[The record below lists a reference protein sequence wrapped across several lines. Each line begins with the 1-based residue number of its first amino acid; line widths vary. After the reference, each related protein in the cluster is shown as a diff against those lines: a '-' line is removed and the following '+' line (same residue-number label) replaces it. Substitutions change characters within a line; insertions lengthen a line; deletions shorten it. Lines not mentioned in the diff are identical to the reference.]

1 MSNPGI
7 FQSLLLGA
15 RKSAESSKAAN
26 EAYPSV
32 LNLAS
37 PYKKELASRGVSFK
51 ETPLQAVGA
60 MAARIATD
68 ITNDGTR
75 GVYWRYNHPL
85 AILEKGIE
93 KLRLQAPQKGI
104 VLNHSKKSTF
114 PLLYGHVAEWS
125 KALCSGHSLFVSAS
139 S

>member
-1 MSNPGI
+1 VSNSGP
-7 FQSLLLGA
+7 FQALLHGGRQVLLGA

-93 KLRLQAPQKGI
+93 KQL
-104 VLNHSKKSTF
+104 VKKLTKSWD
-114 PLLYGHVAEWS
+114 L
-125 KALCSGHSLFVSAS
+125 
-139 S
+139 